1 MKQFFWLLQSD
12 LALATAEVL
21 ALANPSQATRFGDI
35 LLIDADEKPYHER
48 LAMSRSCHEFL
59 FACHVTELEGKMDA
73 FPWQKYYKTNFKLDV
88 HAPIPPQKLAGIIW
102 RNLKNP
108 KVNLEKPV
116 TRFEL
121 FFNGTFVIAGKRL
134 ATIDPKPFFERR
146 PHLRPA
152 MHPSGMQ
159 PRLARALV
167 NLTGAWKGTITDP
180 FCGAGGILIEVAH
193 SGLNAVGYDILP
205 EMVEM
210 AQENFAKY
218 KLKAKLSVA
227 DATKLTKSMDYVVTD
242 FPYGRNTKKQDLN
255 KLYLAFLMK
264 LKKLLQKRAVIVFPH
279 FVNHL
284 TLIRKS
290 KLTIVGE
297 FTNYVHGTLTRK
309 IVVVEK

>member
-21 ALANPSQATRFGDI
+21 ALANPSQATRFGSI

-48 LAMSRSCHEFL
+48 LALSHSVHEFL
-59 FACHVTELEGKMDA
+59 FACHVTELEGKMQA
-73 FPWQKYYKTNFKLDV
+73 FDWQKHYQTNFKLDI

-102 RNLKNP
+102 RKLKHPN
-108 KVNLEKPV
+108 VNLEKPV
-116 TRFEL
+116 THYEL
-121 FFNGTFVIAGKRL
+121 FFNGTFVIAGRRI
-134 ATIDPKPFFERR
+134 ATIYPKPFFERR

-152 MHPSGMQ
+152 KHPSGMQ

-167 NLTGAWKGTITDP
+167 NLTGAWKGTIIDP
-180 FCGAGGILIEVAH
+180 FCGAGGILIESAYA
-193 SGLNAVGYDILP
+193 GLHAIGSDNDPDMIAK
-205 EMVEM
+205 
-210 AQENFAKY
+210 AKENFATY
-218 KLKAKLSVA
+218 QLRAKLTLA
-227 DATKLTKSMDYVVTD
+227 DATKLTKSLDYVVTD

-255 KLYLAFLMK
+255 KLYLAFLLK

-284 TLIRKS
+284 TLIRKA

-297 FTNYVHGTLTRK
+297 FTNYVHHSLTRK
-309 IVVVEK
+309 IVVVEP